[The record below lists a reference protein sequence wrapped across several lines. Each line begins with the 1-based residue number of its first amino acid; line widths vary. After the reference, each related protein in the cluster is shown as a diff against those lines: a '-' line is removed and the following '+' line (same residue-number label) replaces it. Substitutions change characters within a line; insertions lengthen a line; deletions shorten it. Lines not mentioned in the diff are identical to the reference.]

1 MPITYLFITSYSIL
15 LNIEITLLS
24 NSFLY
29 YLLKVQ
35 EKNLGSFFLLTTIIG
50 GIIILTLIYVSY
62 KKYKGEQEHLNIKE
76 KKEVRNKEN

>member
-24 NSFLY
+24 NSFLH

>member
-24 NSFLY
+24 NSFLH

-62 KKYKGEQEHLNIKE
+62 KKYKGEQEQLNIKE